1 MKKKKYGLDTL
12 TIHGGEDYPFKAVNP
27 PLFMTSTFSFDS
39 LEHADEVFSFARSD
53 YVYTR
58 GNNPTL
64 RLLEEKMAVLE
75 EGTDAVAFSSGMAA
89 ISSVL
94 LSFLEPGDEV
104 IAHRTVYGSS
114 YNVLAQ
120 VLPRYQIKCRFLD
133 LTRIENLREA
143 MNEKIKVIYLETPA
157 NPNLEIIDLAAVSAV
172 AKKWGAKLV
181 VDNTFATP
189 YFQKP
194 LLHGADVVVH
204 SATKYISGH
213 GDVLGGI
220 AVSGDQEYIHRLK
233 FGYMCELGGVMSPFN
248 GWLLLR
254 GLKTLGLRMR
264 QHESNAN
271 QVARFLLSHP
281 KVEKVLYP
289 GLPDFPG
296 HEIAKKQMTG
306 FGGMISFEVKG
317 GLVPSKKLVN
327 SLQLIKI
334 AVSLGDA
341 ETLVEHPAAMTHRG
355 YPKEALSQFGL
366 TESMIRLSIG
376 LEDPEDIINDL
387 EQSLATI

>member
-1 MKKKKYGLDTL
+1 
-12 TIHGGEDYPFKAVNP
+12 
-27 PLFMTSTFSFDS
+27 
-39 LEHADEVFSFARSD
+39 
-53 YVYTR
+53 
-58 GNNPTL
+58 
-64 RLLEEKMAVLE
+64 
-75 EGTDAVAFSSGMAA
+75 
-89 ISSVL
+89 
-94 LSFLEPGDEV
+94 
-104 IAHRTVYGSS
+104 
-114 YNVLAQ
+114 
-120 VLPRYQIKCRFLD
+120 
-133 LTRIENLREA
+133 
-143 MNEKIKVIYLETPA
+143 
-157 NPNLEIIDLAAVSAV
+157 
-172 AKKWGAKLV
+172 
-181 VDNTFATP
+181 
-189 YFQKP
+189 
-194 LLHGADVVVH
+194 
-204 SATKYISGH
+204 KYISGH

-355 YPKEALSQFGL
+355 YPKEALSQFCL